1 MPITPAI
8 ASPNWWANSTSRIQ
22 SVFFDSRMIT
32 ASYVIV
38 VCRVIVIVMAVIGRR
53 CGKDTFHMPT
63 PGVGI

>member
-32 ASYVIV
+32 ASFFPLA
-38 VCRVIVIVMAVIGRR
+38 CFRVFVLLVDLCILSMDVS
-53 CGKDTFHMPT
+53 
-63 PGVGI
+63 GVLSLRQA